1 MKKILIILMVTFLV
15 ACSKSDK
22 SGRTGPID
30 EPASSSESSS
40 PVDPKS
46 SSSIKEGDF
55 VWPEEIDGTFKLPN
69 NPYSGKIEEFDWRSV
84 VPGFSEPDK
93 YAYGYDRNPEALKSP
108 EKDEVVYISVETGK
122 KASFI
127 PRFKSSKKDAGYSQY
142 KLVNDDDP
150 ADEIPLTDGVLTE
163 ITNAKLANDGAHLTY
178 SLYGLNK
185 AWVNLDKRIEV
196 LAYEAKY
203 KSFIYV
209 QLDGDGW
216 NADSDE
222 DSFTKTKVDYYFND
236 VFGQALVYANSTE
249 EPASKYDL
257 DYLIEVDML
266 HPSDDVFDKMVAK
279 AGSVMNNAPNL
290 FSADGKVNVDS
301 PYLHIVFAINKERKI
316 WKLENCI
323 DDYGDID
330 LKSCSGFDPESESKM
345 ATYHMVSL
353 DGCSDGVGT
362 SPIDV
367 EIRVQPI
374 IGEGGA
380 VHERF
385 YAVKGGKKIDFAP
398 CDILYTD
405 EGYPLVPSISGV
417 LTGTA
422 AVSVGPDKL
431 SLYFENYLPYGSIV
445 VTPRRRGLTAQ
456 YTLMHELGHSF
467 GFTDVKSSDLI
478 EPGEKVEV
486 LFSDGRSLY
495 GYDKVY
501 TNTYA
506 SSETNVMAW
515 QQPSGRRIRYRNT
528 PIVCTAGTMYY
539 GGLKDDG
546 TFNPE
551 KFWGA
556 VERPVDGGYEN
567 QWECVRGE
575 CYTEKYSSAQR
586 KNFWESTGACEVNNK
601 PIDDKSKQ
609 RLTDYATFYADY
621 IKSREEKIIRLDD

>member
-1 MKKILIILMVTFLV
+1 MKKILIILVVAFLV

-22 SGRTGPID
+22 SGRTGSID
-30 EPASSSESSS
+30 EPTSSSVSSS
-40 PVDPKS
+40 AVDPRS
-46 SSSIKEGDF
+46 SSTIKEGDY
-55 VWPEEIDGTFKLPN
+55 VWPEEIEGTFKLPN
-69 NPYSGKIEEFDWRSV
+69 NPYSGKIKEFDWRSV

-93 YAYGYDRNPEALKSP
+93 YAYGFDRNPEALKSP
-108 EKDEVVYISVETGK
+108 EKDEVVYISVEAGK

-127 PRFKSSKKDAGYSQY
+127 PYFKSAKDAGYSQY
-142 KLVNDDDP
+142 KLVNDNDP
-150 ADEIPLTDGVLTE
+150 ADEIPLTNGVLTE
-163 ITNAKLANDGAHLTY
+163 ITNSELANDGAHLTY
-178 SLYGLNK
+178 SLFGFNK
-185 AWVNLDKRIEV
+185 EWKNMDKRIEV

-203 KSFIYV
+203 KHFIYV

-222 DSFTKTKVDYYFND
+222 DSFTETKVNKHFNE
-236 VFGQALVYANSTE
+236 VFGQAVVYAKSTP

-266 HPSDDVFDKMVAK
+266 NPSDEVYNKMIAK
-279 AGSVMNNAPNL
+279 AKSIMNNAPNL
-290 FSADGKVNVDS
+290 FLADGKVNVDS

-316 WKLENCI
+316 WKLENCL

-330 LKSCSGFDPESESKM
+330 LNSCSGFDPQNESKK

-367 EIRVQPI
+367 EIRMQPVE
-374 IGEGGA
+374 GEGGTIYK
-380 VHERF
+380 RY
-385 YAVKGGKKIDFAP
+385 YALKGGKKVDFAP

-422 AVSVGPDKL
+422 AVSSSPNKW
-431 SLYFENYLPYGSIV
+431 SLYFEDYLPYGSVV
-445 VTPRRRGLTAQ
+445 VTPRRRGITAQ

-467 GFTDVKSSDLI
+467 GFTDVQSSALI
-478 EPGEKVEV
+478 EQKEYVENAYIYGEN
-486 LFSDGRSLY
+486 LY
-495 GYDKVY
+495 DAGYI
-501 TNTYA
+501 NTYA

-528 PIVCTAGTMYY
+528 PIVCTSGTAYY
-539 GGLKDDG
+539 GGLKGDG
-546 TFNPE
+546 TFDPGT
-551 KFWGA
+551 FWGA

-575 CYTEKYSSAQR
+575 CYTEKYSTNER
-586 KNFWESTGACEVNNK
+586 KDFWSFIGTCEVNEK
-601 PIDDKSKQ
+601 PIDGDDKTKQ